1 MKYCFDANSIS
12 LEQLKERI
20 CSADLVPSRE
30 PILANLDEHLKS
42 LESMGIKTLGGLR
55 KELKDNKRLFAIAE
69 QTGIDKDYLALLR
82 REFESYFPK
91 PFPLKEFEWI
101 PIEEISRLEGA
112 GLRNTANLFEN
123 PDRLQNSGIQP
134 GLVRHLL
141 QCADLTRIQWIS
153 PLAARMLV
161 EAGFETPS
169 KVESANPEVLDKA
182 MNAVNTENNYFKGRI
197 GLRDIKR
204 LIHAAKYISLWY

>member
-1 MKYCFDANSIS
+1 MKYCFDPDSIS

-30 PILANLDEHLKS
+30 PILENLDEHLKS
-42 LESMGIKTLGGLR
+42 LESMGIETLGRLR
-55 KELKDNKRLFAIAE
+55 KELKDNKRLFAIAD

-82 REFESYFPK
+82 REFESFFPK
-91 PFPLKEFEWI
+91 PFPLKEFDWI
-101 PIEEISRLEGA
+101 PSEEVTRLEEA

>member
-101 PIEEISRLEGA
+101 PIEEISRLEGV
-112 GLRNTANLFEN
+112 GIRNTADLFEN
-123 PDRLQNSGIQP
+123 PDKVQNSGIQP
-134 GLVRHLL
+134 DHGRHLL

-153 PLAARMLV
+153 PVSARMLT
-161 EAGFETPS
+161 ETGYETPA
-169 KVESANPEVLDKA
+169 KVATANPEELDKA
-182 MNAVNTENNYFKGRI
+182 LDTVNTENNYFKGKI

-204 LIHAAKYISLWY
+204 LIHAARYVSNWY